1 MYTGFYETDMDK
13 IALCTESVK
22 TAKMAIVEEQGIGS
36 DLNINIFGWKKNELV
51 IIAQMKDTF
60 KMTKEERL
68 PLIIEAACIARQGWG
83 IDEFTLA
90 AEGYCSMSPADTHG
104 KDLSFLYANNNDSV
118 KECISFT
125 HLGKNDNTFVAMPY
139 KIKLGRKIDFYDVL
153 WYPGGNV
160 MRDIE
165 FPAAL
170 KAALKLKSVAIT
182 KEGKLDRETYY
193 GTLASAVM
201 NCGFEIFYRDD
212 V

>member
-1 MYTGFYETDMDK
+1 MYTGFHETDMDK

-22 TAKMAIVEEQGIGS
+22 TAKIALVKEDGIGS

-51 IIAQMKDTF
+51 IIAQMKNTF
-60 KMTKEERL
+60 KITKDERL
-68 PLIIEAACIARQGWG
+68 PLIIEASCILRQGWG

-90 AEGYCSMSPADTHG
+90 AEGYCSMAPAQTQG
-104 KDLSFLYANNNDSV
+104 KDLSVLYANNDSSV

-125 HLGKNDNTFVAMPY
+125 HLSKKDHTFVAMPY
-139 KIKLGRKIDFYDVL
+139 KIELGRNINFGDVL
-153 WYPGGNV
+153 WYPGGHV
-160 MRDIE
+160 MRDIQ

-170 KAALKLKSVAIT
+170 KASLKLKSVAIT
-182 KEGKLDRETYY
+182 QEGKMDKEEYY

-212 V
+212 I